1 MAEVG
6 STRSNS
12 QLLLVLGAG
21 VLMLASGAGAYLV
34 VRSPESGSN
43 ANPPT
48 ATVST
53 PTGDTVAG
61 GGTASTT
68 PGAAT
73 TVPEI
78 VGFTLDAPSFS
89 LVLPSLPEESQE
101 SSTSGAA
108 TVPATRWT
116 LATGT
121 DRLVV
126 YTADYSQVVAA
137 GGFDVQKLF
146 DSILAAGASVA
157 GATMPTN
164 ESITIGTDLARRA
177 AINVGGAWTYLTL
190 IWHGNTLLVIV
201 AETTAAEAPTAYTT
215 AIDSLVWKA

>member
-34 VRSPESGSN
+34 VRSPEASSS
-43 ANPPT
+43 ATSPAAT
-48 ATVST
+48 AST
-53 PTGDTVAG
+53 PTGDTVEG
-61 GGTASTT
+61 GNTGSTT
-68 PGAAT
+68 PGGVT
-73 TVPEI
+73 SVPQI
-78 VGFTLDAPSFS
+78 VGFTLDAPLFS
-89 LVLPSLPEESQE
+89 LVLPSLPEETQE

-108 TVPATRWT
+108 TVAATRWT
-116 LATGT
+116 LATDT

-177 AINVGGAWTYLTL
+177 AITVGGSWTYLTL
-190 IWHGNTLLVIV
+190 IWHGNTLLAIV
-201 AETTAAEAPTAYTT
+201 SETPAAEAPTAYTT
-215 AIDSLVWKA
+215 AIDSLVWKD